1 MTVDLDKLSVLV
13 LDFETYFDPHY
24 SLKKLTTAEYVNGD
38 QFKVWGLG
46 VRFFSEQEADWLNE
60 NDVEAFLQ
68 DVDWDNTCLLYTSP
82 SPRD

>member
-38 QFKVWGLG
+38 QFKVW
-46 VRFFSEQEADWLNE
+46 
-60 NDVEAFLQ
+60 
-68 DVDWDNTCLLYTSP
+68 VDSGGSQP
-82 SPRD
+82 